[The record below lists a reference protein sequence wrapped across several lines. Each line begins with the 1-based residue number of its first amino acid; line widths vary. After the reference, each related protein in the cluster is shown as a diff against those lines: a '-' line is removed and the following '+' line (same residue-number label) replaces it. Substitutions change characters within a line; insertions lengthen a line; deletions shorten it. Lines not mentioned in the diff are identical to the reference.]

1 MASLPPYTIRHG
13 NKFKVRLKVPRALR
27 AKIGTAFVTET
38 LHTDSLVEAKR
49 LQPFAVAK
57 LRAVLMRAEG
67 KTTDALTRAWHIA
80 RLLGPDDQPSE
91 GARQREKATGVAG
104 YARVES
110 GNATPVMLY
119 RDEYLGQLGVKQRAQ
134 EKARQSLDELEEWLK
149 ARNLPMLFETIDR
162 KLAYEFRDTELAKR
176 HFATANSLLSCLRKY
191 WDWVI
196 ERDNFKGVNHWR
208 EVRSF
213 PKSQAK
219 QAKSDRQRAFRD
231 SELNALFS
239 PQEGTA
245 EKLRQQLLPLMG
257 LALASGARLGELCGL
272 RVRDVMTGEALNH
285 KCHDLDISFTDCP
298 HGAFFFRVTEDQ
310 GKTIS
315 AERLTPVHSAVASV
329 VAKLIEGKSADDF
342 LFPDDRVKRKG
353 TTERPYSFSL
363 TQKFERYRMACKV
376 HDREGDR
383 SRSRVTFH
391 SFRHCFIDARTKAL
405 TDGATGFNHYTVA
418 DVVGHSKGDMP
429 LAMTAENYSASS
441 PLKARMACVEAVGL
455 AGIVHGQSES
465 VKVQHETV

>member
-1 MASLPPYTIRHG
+1 MTNLPPYTIRHG
-13 NKFKVRLKVPRALR
+13 NKFKVRLKVPRTLR

-57 LRAVLMRAEG
+57 LRAILLKAEG
-67 KTTDALTRAWHIA
+67 KTTDALIRAWHIA

-91 GARQREKATGVAG
+91 GARQREKASGVPG

-110 GNATPVMLY
+110 GNATPLFLH
-119 RDEYLGQLGVKQRAQ
+119 RDEYLGQLGVKQRAA
-134 EKARQSLDELEEWLK
+134 EKARQSLDELEAWLK
-149 ARNLPMLFETIDR
+149 ARTLPLLFETIDR
-162 KLAYEFRDTELAKR
+162 KLAYEYRDTELAKR

-191 WDWVI
+191 WDWTI
-196 ERDNFKGVNHWR
+196 DRGKLDGVNHWR
-208 EVRSF
+208 AVKTFSKR
-213 PKSQAK
+213 QT
-219 QAKSDRQRAFRD
+219 KSDRQRAFRD
-231 SELNALFS
+231 EELKALFS

-245 EKLRQQLLPLMG
+245 EKLRQELLPLMS

-272 RVRDVMTGEALNH
+272 RVRDVMTGEALKH
-285 KCHDLDISFTDCP
+285 KCHDLDISFADCP
-298 HGAFFFRVTEDQ
+298 NGAFFFRVTEDQ
-310 GKTIS
+310 GKTLS
-315 AERLTPVHSAVASV
+315 AERLTPVHSAVARV
-329 VAKLIEGKSADDF
+329 VAKLIDGKSADDF

-383 SRSRVTFH
+383 ARSRVTFH

-405 TDGATGFNHYTVA
+405 TDGATGFNHYVLA

-429 LAMTAENYSASS
+429 LAMTAENYSASA
-441 PLKARMACVEAVGL
+441 PIKARMACVEAVAL
-455 AGIVHGQSES
+455 AGIVHGAKTEKE
-465 VKVQHETV
+465 KVNT